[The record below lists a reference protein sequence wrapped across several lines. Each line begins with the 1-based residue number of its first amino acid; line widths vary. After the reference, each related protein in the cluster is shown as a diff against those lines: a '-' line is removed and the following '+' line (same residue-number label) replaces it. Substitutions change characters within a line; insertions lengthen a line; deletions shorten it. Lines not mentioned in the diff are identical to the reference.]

1 MFRKAYATLA
11 QNGRVVIHA
20 PMADDERGESA
31 KAAMAGIDTL
41 LFSPDGDVYTFVEYR
56 GMLEAA
62 GFVDVVNLDD
72 DLGLVVARRVDPS
85 LKK

>member
-1 MFRKAYATLA
+1 
-11 QNGRVVIHA
+11 
-20 PMADDERGESA
+20 
-31 KAAMAGIDTL
+31 MAGIDTL

-85 LKK
+85 QKK